1 MKPDLKTHWI
11 MACVE
16 LHAAVASDPEDED
29 GDKRPIGGYFQNF
42 GVTAASEGEACDLV
56 AAEIS
61 DGEIS
66 WPESKISVDVVARLS
81 PEIIS
86 RSGDWTARGIWYKSG
101 RILFPKD

>member
-16 LHAAVASDPEDED
+16 LHTEIPPDPEDED
-29 GDKRPIGGYFQNF
+29 GDKRLIAGYFRNF
-42 GVTAASEGEACDLV
+42 GVTAATEGEACELV
-56 AAEIS
+56 EAEIS

-66 WPESKISVDVVARLS
+66 WPESKISVDVVTRLS

-86 RSGDWTARGIWYKSG
+86 RSGDWTERGIWYRSG
-101 RILFPKD
+101 RVLFPKE